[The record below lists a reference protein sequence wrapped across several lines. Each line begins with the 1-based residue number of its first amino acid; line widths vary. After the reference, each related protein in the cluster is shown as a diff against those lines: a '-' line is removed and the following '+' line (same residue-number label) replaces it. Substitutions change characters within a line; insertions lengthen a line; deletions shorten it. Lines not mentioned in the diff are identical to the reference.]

1 MVALKPAPILSVE
14 LTSHR
19 EIIDESDVFIDVHKA
34 IRRMAPA
41 PKSRV
46 PKGKIVEEPPSL
58 ASVPQGEL
66 VDIDGETQTPNGS
79 RSSAAR
85 RRSSV
90 EAPPPR
96 FQMRTQNTDKE
107 SDPRVGWVT
116 QRGATDEIREHL
128 KHLGPSNL
136 ASRPRHTR
144 YQNVKIKRGSGSP
157 MRSEQTDVDSQSN
170 SDAASR
176 QAVSGLAGGIGSGLL
191 QSAGMD
197 ARDGVHALKL
207 GYGTIGPAVDRSKDS
222 TPRPTKDN
230 FQISVPEPV
239 DEEQDEPSYQQPA
252 PPSAPAS
259 VHSGSSQSVS
269 RLKAGNYKHPGPAR
283 SGSIT
288 EQVIDVNGVRKVVL
302 HTTSSSEADESQT
315 SPPPSRQQPPF
326 QQSNTDGADDD
337 KKAGNT
343 SSSAAKKKRRRKR
356 RGGQGPKSSNEQ
368 QPLLS

>member
-1 MVALKPAPILSVE
+1 MVALKSGPILAIV

-46 PKGKIVEEPPSL
+46 PKGKIVEEPPSF
-58 ASVPQGEL
+58 AAVPQGEL
-66 VDIDGETQTPNGS
+66 VDVDGEAQAPRGS
-79 RSSAAR
+79 RISPPR

-96 FQMRTQNTDKE
+96 FHMRTQNTDKD
-107 SDPRVGWVT
+107 SDARIGWIT

-128 KHLGPSNL
+128 RHLGPSNL

-144 YQNVKIKRGSGSP
+144 YQNVKIKRGSVSP

-176 QAVSGLAGGIGSGLL
+176 QAIAGMAGGIGSGLL

-207 GYGTIGPAVDRSKDS
+207 GYGTIGPSVDRSRDN
-222 TPRPTKDN
+222 TPRSAKDN

-239 DEEQDEPSYQQPA
+239 DERDERSYRQPSPQG
-252 PPSAPAS
+252 APAS
-259 VHSGSSQSVS
+259 VHSGSSQSPS
-269 RLKAGNYKHPGPAR
+269 RLKAGSYKHPGPAR

-302 HTTSSSEADESQT
+302 HTTSSSESDET
-315 SPPPSRQQPPF
+315 SPLPSRQPP
-326 QQSNTDGADDD
+326 QQSTKTDGADDD

-343 SSSAAKKKRRRKR
+343 GSSAAKKKRRRKR
-356 RGGQGPKSSNEQ
+356 RGGQGPKSSGEQ

>member
-1 MVALKPAPILSVE
+1 MVALKPAPILSIV

-46 PKGKIVEEPPSL
+46 PKGKIVEEPPSY
-58 ASVPQGEL
+58 AAAPQGDL
-66 VDIDGETQTPNGS
+66 IDVDGEAQAPEGS
-79 RSSAAR
+79 KSSADR

-96 FQMRTQNTDKE
+96 FQMRTQNTKD
-107 SDPRVGWVT
+107 SDPRVGWIT

-144 YQNVKIKRGSGSP
+144 YQNVKIKRGSVSP

-176 QAVSGLAGGIGSGLL
+176 QAVAGLTGGIGSGLL

-207 GYGTIGPAVDRSKDS
+207 GYGTIGPSVDRSKDS

-239 DEEQDEPSYQQPA
+239 DEQDERSYRQPSPQG
-252 PPSAPAS
+252 APAS

-269 RLKAGNYKHPGPAR
+269 RLKAGSYKHPGPAR

-302 HTTSSSEADESQT
+302 HTTSSSEADESPT
-315 SPPPSRQQPPF
+315 SPPPSGQQPPF
-326 QQSNTDGADDD
+326 QQSTNTDGADDD

-343 SSSAAKKKRRRKR
+343 GSSAAKKKRRRKR